1 VSASAT
7 ATRSVSATP
16 TPTFIPSGTFPP
28 TPAPTASPIPGDGS
42 DGSGGPL
49 SGAQRAVPK
58 PFLKFHDPTDISLD
72 PLDIGVNLLMAII
85 MLGVILFTSNVING
99 IIGENLEEIP
109 SFFGK
114 LFGPVK
120 KLMPAGVAEGAT
132 ATPLQI
138 GAALFSVLAVL
149 LLNGLIYSFLDP
161 NFGWNNESLVMFLSL
176 VIGVAI
182 VTYVYGM
189 SQVLLTSRR
198 FGVPAGIKLFPI
210 ALGIAVF
217 SVVISRVTEFQPGIV
232 YGFVASYALLAN
244 ALLED
249 KQNGQVVFYPS
260 LVLMAFCV
268 LCWFLVLPARELT
281 GDSEGWYGALPE
293 AILVTI
299 FIGGLEGLFFNLMPI
314 EFLEGKYVWDW
325 SKIRWLM
332 LMILAAFLFW
342 HVLLNSEG
350 AYDEMIQPTSALT
363 AGIVIAICVTL
374 TGSAWLYF
382 KLKNGGE
389 ELAEVRAD

>member
-1 VSASAT
+1 MA
-7 ATRSVSATP
+7 
-16 TPTFIPSGTFPP
+16 
-28 TPAPTASPIPGDGS
+28 PAPTAEPSETPAPGGSS

-49 SGAQRAVPK
+49 TGAQRAVPK
-58 PFLKFHDPTDISLD
+58 PFLKFNGPGDISLD
-72 PLDIGVNLLMAII
+72 PLDVAVNLLMAII
-85 MLGVILFTSNVING
+85 MLGVILFTSSVING
-99 IIGENLEEIP
+99 VIGENLEEIP
-109 SFFGK
+109 NFFGK
-114 LFGPVK
+114 IFAPVK
-120 KLMPAGVAEGAT
+120 KLLPEGIT
-132 ATPLQI
+132 EGGNATPLQI
-138 GAALFSVLAVL
+138 GAALFSILAVL

-210 ALGIAVF
+210 ALGIAIF

-249 KQNGQVVFYPS
+249 KQNGEVVFYPS
-260 LVLMAFCV
+260 IVLMAFCV

-281 GDSEGWYGALPE
+281 ADSEGWYAALPE
-293 AILVTI
+293 VILVCI

-332 LMILAAFLFW
+332 LMLLAAFLFW

-350 AYDEMIQPTSALT
+350 AYDEMVQPTSALT

-374 TGSAWLYF
+374 TSVAWLYF
-382 KLKNGGE
+382 KLKGGGE
-389 ELAEVRAD
+389 ELAEVPAD